1 MVPMKAVLLP
11 SVLGS
16 VVAVAGCGSPPATPS
31 AVSSSESVA
40 AATASAGE
48 SSPAPAA
55 GPVVIVTIAAGT
67 VTPTNAEVDAGVGAP
82 IVLEVTSDATDSLH
96 VHSIPERVFDVQPR
110 AGQRFEFTVDIPGR
124 VDVELHD
131 LNRTVV
137 TFSVTPR

>member
-1 MVPMKAVLLP
+1 MAPMKAVLLLSIP
-11 SVLGS
+11 VSA
-16 VVAVAGCGSPPATPS
+16 VAVAGCGSPPAAPS
-31 AVSSSESVA
+31 ATSSSESVA
-40 AATASAGE
+40 AATSAAVE
-48 SSPAPAA
+48 SAPAAAA
-55 GPVVIVTIAAGT
+55 GPVVNITIAAGT

-137 TFSVTPR
+137 TFAVTP